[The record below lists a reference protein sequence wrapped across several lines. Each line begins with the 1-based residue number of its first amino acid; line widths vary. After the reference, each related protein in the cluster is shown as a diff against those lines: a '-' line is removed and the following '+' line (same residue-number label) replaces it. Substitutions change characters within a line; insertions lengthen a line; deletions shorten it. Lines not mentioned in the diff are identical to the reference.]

1 MVLHAHPKRLI
12 RIMLD
17 DNLYQKLAAA
27 AQAEGRSVSSLI
39 REAVTHWLAQQS
51 PQPIE
56 QTTFWSLVGAGA
68 SGQSGELPISENID
82 HYLYASSIADR
93 SSDEI

>member
-1 MVLHAHPKRLI
+1 MALHVQPKR
-12 RIMLD
+12 RTQIMLD
-17 DNLYQKLAAA
+17 DDLYQKLAAA
-27 AQAEGRSVSSLI
+27 AQAEGRSVSSLV

-51 PQPIE
+51 PRPIE

-82 HYLYASSIADR
+82 HYLYVSSTADGN
-93 SSDEI
+93 SDEI